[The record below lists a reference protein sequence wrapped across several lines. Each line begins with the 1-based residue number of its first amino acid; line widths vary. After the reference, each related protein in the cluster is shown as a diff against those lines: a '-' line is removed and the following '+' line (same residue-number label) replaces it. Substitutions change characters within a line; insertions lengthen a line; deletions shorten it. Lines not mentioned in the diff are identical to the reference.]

1 MMKIGVMD
9 GVKTMTIGVD
19 GTIGDLG
26 VTGDHGDLGDL
37 GGIID
42 TIQLIQT
49 IQPQISLNLQ
59 MMLPIRRTLQSK
71 NEIFLN

>member
-1 MMKIGVMD
+1 MMRIGVMD
-9 GVKTMTIGVD
+9 GAKMMITGDGVD

-26 VTGDHGDLGDL
+26 VTWDHGDL